1 MAYVGLKGVGVTIEV
16 DVASRGFPGFTIV
29 GLPSKAIEE
38 ARERVKTAIINS
50 GFEFPNKKII
60 VNLAP
65 ADLPKEGS
73 AYDLPIAMGILMAS
87 GAIKREGKK
96 QLFFGELGLDG
107 KLKHTKGVLL
117 AGMFLSQQG
126 IGGRLFVP
134 RMSANEAAAV
144 EGIEVYPV
152 NSLRQLVR
160 HLNEELK
167 IKPLKKIDLSMDLD
181 ELAVDFD
188 FCEVAG
194 QERAK
199 RVLEIA
205 AAGGHNVLMTGPPGA
220 GKTMLSRAIVGIL
233 PLLSLPESLEVTKIY
248 SITGRVTPGKAL
260 IRQRPFRSPHHTT
273 SRVGLIGG
281 GSNPQPGE
289 ISLAHLGVLFLD
301 EMAEFPRAALE
312 VLRQP
317 MEDGTV
323 TISRAIGSVDFPAS
337 FMLIG
342 AVNPC
347 PCGYLG
353 HPKKECRC
361 TRKQIM
367 RYKKRISGP
376 ILDRID
382 LHVCVPAVEAS
393 ELIFSSKRKTQNSK
407 LKITTQN
414 SKQIRE
420 RVAATRKI
428 QEKRFEVEGTLV
440 QLFYNAQMK
449 NKQIKKFCLL
459 KPKVQGI
466 LKLAVNKFNL
476 SARTYFRLIKVART
490 IADLDGAK
498 EIEEKHMLESVQYRV
513 EL

>member
-38 ARERVKTAIINS
+38 ARERVKTAINNS

-73 AYDLPIAMGILMAS
+73 AYDLPIAVGILMAN
-87 GAIKREGKK
+87 GAIKETDNVSKH
-96 QLFFGELGLDG
+96 LFFGELGLDG
-107 KLKHTKGVLL
+107 ELRHTKGVLL
-117 AGMFLSQQG
+117 AGMFLSAKSS
-126 IGGRLFVP
+126 LFVP

-152 NSLRQLVR
+152 NNLWQLVR
-160 HLNEELK
+160 HLNDELK
-167 IKPLKKIDLSMDLD
+167 IKPLEKIDLSMNLD

-220 GKTMLSRAIVGIL
+220 GKTMLSRAMVGIL
-233 PLLSLPESLEVTKIY
+233 PPLSLSESLEVTKIY

-260 IRQRPFRSPHHTT
+260 IRQRPFRSPHNTT

-337 FMLIG
+337 FMLVG

-382 LHVCVPAVEAS
+382 LHVTVPAVEVEKLAKKT
-393 ELIFSSKRKTQNSK
+393 LDNNGQSSKF
-407 LKITTQN
+407 
-414 SKQIRE
+414 IRE
-420 RVAATRKI
+420 RVTVARKI
-428 QEKRFEVEGTLV
+428 QEKRFEIEKTLV

-449 NKQIKKFCLL
+449 NKQIKKFCFLE
-459 KPKVQGI
+459 PKVQGI

-498 EIEEKHMLESVQYRV
+498 EIGEKHMLESVQYRV